1 MLFYFWQLQPGTPG
15 KSKTVS
21 RPPKR
26 FGPFKVLSASPLA
39 LLPVGLTCFISAGR
53 SQNPSLP
60 GWVGFSL
67 CRRADWL
74 TKPLGFLNVSL
85 TYMVPWS
92 AEKCRSGSWNLRSYL
107 LIYDLES
114 VLTDRR
120 SKLRALRPHLVF
132 CLADKVL
139 KIRLAINLLV
149 NTHIT
154 FPFTKQEEVSA
165 WWSECYLSFV
175 VTGGLIR
182 IDGPEITRTVE
193 QMYWKRWVNHEHVCT
208 VAWHQRE
215 DRLHVCAQV
224 QACYQALII
233 RPS

>member
-85 TYMVPWS
+85 TYREPMV
-92 AEKCRSGSWNLRSYL
+92 CREMSVGQ
-107 LIYDLES
+107 LES
-114 VLTDRR
+114 SFLFTHLWPGVSFDRR
-120 SKLRALRPHLVF
+120 SKPRALRPHLVF
-132 CLADKVL
+132 CLANKVL